1 MQRSIVFALLAVLM
15 LFAGPAAAQLRDVG
29 LVNLVSGDVRFAP
42 VNGASTPVK
51 PFMRVREGDRFNL
64 ALGAQLRVV
73 FFEGARQ
80 ERWVGP
86 SSFRAARAHAEAI
99 SGTAS
104 RDDAPACRRAA
115 AHRAHP
121 GTDAERKARR
131 HPGARGGAARIRPA
145 KPADTLAEAR
155 ATYEELKQ
163 ALPADDIAPELY
175 YYAALEEHG
184 KYPEMRVVVE
194 AMQRKQ
200 PASQDVKAL
209 ADWVKK
215 KYRRLRVFA

>member
-1 MQRSIVFALLAVLM
+1 MRRGLFFALLAVLM
-15 LFAGPAAAQLRDVG
+15 LVAGPARPQLRDVG
-29 LVNLVSGDVRFAP
+29 LVNLVSGDVRFVP

-64 ALGAQLRVV
+64 VAGAQLRVV

-86 SSFRAARAHAEAI
+86 ASFRAARAHAEAI
-99 SGTAS
+99 SGTA
-104 RDDAPACRRAA
+104 AATTQLPAA
-115 AHRAHP
+115 APQRI
-121 GTDAERKARR
+121 
-131 HPGARGGAARIRPA
+131 ARIPELMQNAKLGGIRVRGVARSADPA
-145 KPADTLAEAR
+145 VKPAHTLAEAR

-163 ALPADDIAPELY
+163 ALPADDITPELY
-175 YYAALEEHG
+175 YYAALQEHG

-215 KYRRLRVFA
+215 NTGG